1 MKHNKLNLLL
11 LTALLSPAALPA
23 ASQQDSLRHV
33 VLQEVTLT
41 ENRNLSALSG
51 SLASGIRID
60 SKVMKTYPRLF
71 GYTDPMRYLQSMPGV
86 STNGDQSGGLH
97 VQGGES
103 SHNLITVSDAPVYGT
118 LNFTG
123 MFSLFNQDH
132 LSTVQFS
139 TTTPQPFLGAG
150 LALDH
155 ADTIP
160 NKISGI
166 ATLGLISAQGTV
178 SAPISDRT
186 AITLSLRRSFINTV
200 YGSLMTFDDN
210 PLEYGFTDANLTLL
224 TRLDQRNTI
233 DLNMLIN
240 RDHGSTIFGR
250 SKIMMDC
257 RWGNT
262 LASLRWRHRDSRIT
276 SSTSLFVTRYAL
288 MGKMDN
294 GQNKGYMPANIT
306 HSGIK
311 TAVTLPYTINIEADA
326 NLYHILPQDP
336 HVETNQAGTAS
347 QPAQQVLLGNISLS
361 RPFKPGQRL
370 TITPNLLLSAYTEKG
385 QYDCVNPDPALTLEY
400 NLFRKGT
407 ITLQSGIKHQY
418 LAQTGMSNVGLPIE
432 FWVAAGRY
440 FKPQKATYGTLSY
453 DLSFIQSRY
462 NLSLQAFY
470 RRLSNQLEY
479 TGFLYDLLSRPY
491 HLEDNLLICSGYNY
505 GLNVML
511 SKQAGQLTGWLS
523 YSYGQSLR
531 EGDGDLYPRL
541 FHSSH
546 ERRHEFNAVMN
557 YTIGRFELGANF
569 ILASGCPYTPARNLY
584 LVANTLFI
592 YYDEYNSAQL
602 PPYLRLDLSATYN
615 LLLRGRLNHSF
626 NFSLFNAT
634 AHKNYTWGYI
644 NADEDKLTIRYRLSQ
659 MMIPVIPSISY
670 TCRF

>member
-1 MKHNKLNLLL
+1 MQ
-11 LTALLSPAALPA
+11 AYA
-23 ASQQDSLRHV
+23 QQDSLRTV

-41 ENRNLSALSG
+41 ENRNRSALSG

-60 SKVMKTYPRLF
+60 SRLIKTYPRLF

-86 STNGDQSGGLH
+86 STNDDQSGGLH

-139 TTTPQPFLGAG
+139 TTTTQPFLGAG

-160 NKISGI
+160 HKISGI
-166 ATLGLISAQGTV
+166 ATIGLISAQGTV
-178 SAPISDRT
+178 SAPVSDHT
-186 AITLSLRRSFINTV
+186 AITLSVRRSFINAV
-200 YGSLMTFDDN
+200 YGTLMTFDDN

-233 DLNMLIN
+233 DLNMLVN
-240 RDHGSTIFGR
+240 RDHGNTIFGR
-250 SKIMMDC
+250 SKIIMDC

-262 LASLRWRHRDSRIT
+262 LASLRWRHKGRLN
-276 SSTSLFVTRYAL
+276 SSTSVFVSRYGL
-288 MGKMDN
+288 MGRMDN
-294 GQNKGYMPANIT
+294 GQNRGHMPANIT
-306 HSGIK
+306 HGGIK
-311 TAVTLPYTINIEADA
+311 TAVTLPYSIDIKADA
-326 NLYHILPQDP
+326 NLYRILPQDP
-336 HVETNQAGTAS
+336 HVETNQEGTAS
-347 QPAQQVLLGNISLS
+347 QPTQQALLGNVSLS
-361 RPFKPGQRL
+361 RPFKIGYSL
-370 TITPNLLLSAYTEKG
+370 AATPHLLISAYSEQG
-385 QYDCVNPDPALTLEY
+385 QYQCVNPDPALTLEY
-400 NLFRKGT
+400 NMFRKGT

-440 FKPQKATYGTLSY
+440 FKPQRATYGILSY
-453 DLSFIQSRY
+453 DLAFIHAQYS
-462 NLSLQAFY
+462 LSVQAYY

-479 TGFLYDLLSRPY
+479 TGFLYDMLTRPY
-491 HLEDNLLICSGYNY
+491 SLEDNLLICSGYNY

-511 SKQAGQLTGWLS
+511 SKQAGPLTGWLS

-531 EGDGDLYPRL
+531 EGDGELYPRL

-546 ERRHEFNAVMN
+546 ERRHEFNAVVN
-557 YTIGRFELGANF
+557 YSIGRFELGANF
-569 ILASGCPYTPARNLY
+569 IMASGCPYTPARNLF
-584 LVANTLFI
+584 LMANTLII

-602 PPYLRLDLSATYN
+602 PHYLRLDLSATYN
-615 LLLRGRLNHSF
+615 LPQRGRLDHSF
-626 NFSLFNAT
+626 NFSLLNAT
-634 AHKNYTWGYI
+634 AHKNYSMGYI
-644 NADEDKLTIRYRLSQ
+644 NADEEKLTIRYRLSQ

>member
-1 MKHNKLNLLL
+1 MKIKRAIIFWGILFVVQGI
-11 LTALLSPAALPA
+11 AYA
-23 ASQQDSLRHV
+23 QQEDTLHYTIP
-33 VLQEVTLT
+33 EVTLT
-41 ENRNLSALSG
+41 ENRNRSALSG

-60 SKVMKTYPRLF
+60 SRLIKTYPRLF

-86 STNGDQSGGLH
+86 STNDDQSGGLH

-160 NKISGI
+160 SRVSGI
-166 ATLGLISAQGTV
+166 ATIGLISAQGTV
-178 SAPISDRT
+178 SAPVSDHT
-186 AITLSLRRSFINTV
+186 AITLSVRRSFINAV
-200 YGSLMTFDDN
+200 YGTLMTFDDN

-233 DLNMLIN
+233 DLNMLVN
-240 RDHGSTIFGR
+240 RDHGNTIFGR

-262 LASLRWRHRDSRIT
+262 LASLRWRHKGRLN
-276 SSTSLFVTRYAL
+276 SSTSVFVSRYGL
-288 MGKMDN
+288 MGRMDN
-294 GQNKGYMPANIT
+294 GQNRGHMPANIT
-306 HSGIK
+306 HGGIK
-311 TAVTLPYTINIEADA
+311 TAVTLPYSIDIKADA
-326 NLYHILPQDP
+326 NLYRILPQDP
-336 HVETNQAGTAS
+336 HVETNQEGTAS
-347 QPAQQVLLGNISLS
+347 QPTQQALLGNVSLS
-361 RPFKPGQRL
+361 RPFKIGHSMAA
-370 TITPNLLLSAYTEKG
+370 TPHLLISAYSEQG
-385 QYDCVNPDPALTLEY
+385 QYQCVNPDPALTLEY
-400 NLFRKGT
+400 NMFRKGT

-440 FKPQKATYGTLSY
+440 FKPQRATYGILSY
-453 DLSFIQSRY
+453 DLAFIHAQYS
-462 NLSLQAFY
+462 LSVQAYY

-479 TGFLYDLLSRPY
+479 TGFLYDMLTRPY
-491 HLEDNLLICSGYNY
+491 SLEDNLLICSGYNY

-511 SKQAGQLTGWLS
+511 SKQAGPLTGWLS

-531 EGDGDLYPRL
+531 EGDGELYPRL

-546 ERRHEFNAVMN
+546 ERRHEFNAVVN
-557 YTIGRFELGANF
+557 YSIGRFELGANF
-569 ILASGCPYTPARNLY
+569 IMASGCPYTPARNLF
-584 LVANTLFI
+584 LMANTLII

-602 PPYLRLDLSATYN
+602 PHYLRLDLSATYN
-615 LLLRGRLNHSF
+615 LPQRGRLDHSF
-626 NFSLFNAT
+626 NFSLLNAT
-634 AHKNYTWGYI
+634 AHKNYTMGYI
-644 NADEDKLTIRYRLSQ
+644 NADEEKLTIRYRLSQ

>member
-1 MKHNKLNLLL
+1 MQ
-11 LTALLSPAALPA
+11 AYA
-23 ASQQDSLRHV
+23 QQDSLRTV

-41 ENRNLSALSG
+41 ENRNRSALSG

-60 SKVMKTYPRLF
+60 SRLIKTYPRLF

-86 STNGDQSGGLH
+86 STNDDQSGGLH

-139 TTTPQPFLGAG
+139 TTTTQPFLGAG

-160 NKISGI
+160 HKISGI
-166 ATLGLISAQGTV
+166 ATIGLISAQGTV
-178 SAPISDRT
+178 SAPVSDHT
-186 AITLSLRRSFINTV
+186 AITLSVRRSFINAV
-200 YGSLMTFDDN
+200 YGTLMTFDDN

-233 DLNMLIN
+233 DLNMLVN
-240 RDHGSTIFGR
+240 RDHGNTIFGR

-262 LASLRWRHRDSRIT
+262 LASLRWRHKGRLN
-276 SSTSLFVTRYAL
+276 SSTSVFVSRYGL
-288 MGKMDN
+288 MGRMDN
-294 GQNKGYMPANIT
+294 GQNRGHMPANIT
-306 HSGIK
+306 HGGIK
-311 TAVTLPYTINIEADA
+311 TAVTLPYSIDIKADA
-326 NLYHILPQDP
+326 NLYRILPQDP
-336 HVETNQAGTAS
+336 HVETNQEGTAS
-347 QPAQQVLLGNISLS
+347 QPTQQALLGNVSLS
-361 RPFKPGQRL
+361 RPFKIGYSL
-370 TITPNLLLSAYTEKG
+370 AATPHLLISAYSEQG
-385 QYDCVNPDPALTLEY
+385 QYQCVNPDPALTLEY
-400 NLFRKGT
+400 NMFRKGT

-440 FKPQKATYGTLSY
+440 FKPQRATYGILSY
-453 DLSFIQSRY
+453 DLAFIHAQYS
-462 NLSLQAFY
+462 LSVQAYY

-479 TGFLYDLLSRPY
+479 TGFLYDMLTRPY
-491 HLEDNLLICSGYNY
+491 SLEDNLLICSGYNY

-511 SKQAGQLTGWLS
+511 SKQAGPLTGWLS

-531 EGDGDLYPRL
+531 EGDGELYPRL

-546 ERRHEFNAVMN
+546 ERRHEFNAVVN
-557 YTIGRFELGANF
+557 YSIGRFELGANF
-569 ILASGCPYTPARNLY
+569 IMASGCPYTPARNLF
-584 LVANTLFI
+584 LMANTLII

-602 PPYLRLDLSATYN
+602 PHYLRLDLSATYN
-615 LLLRGRLNHSF
+615 LPQRGRLDHSF
-626 NFSLFNAT
+626 NFSLLNAT
-634 AHKNYTWGYI
+634 AHKNYSMGYI
-644 NADEDKLTIRYRLSQ
+644 NADEEKLTIRYRLSQ

>member
-1 MKHNKLNLLL
+1 MQ
-11 LTALLSPAALPA
+11 AYA
-23 ASQQDSLRHV
+23 QQDSLRTV

-41 ENRNLSALSG
+41 ENRNRSALSG

-60 SKVMKTYPRLF
+60 SRLIKTYPRLF

-86 STNGDQSGGLH
+86 STNDDQSGGLH
-97 VQGGES
+97 VQGCES

-160 NKISGI
+160 SRVSGI
-166 ATLGLISAQGTV
+166 ATIGLISAQGTV
-178 SAPISDRT
+178 SAPVSDHT
-186 AITLSLRRSFINTV
+186 AITLSVRRSFINAV
-200 YGSLMTFDDN
+200 YGTLMTFDHN

-233 DLNMLIN
+233 DLNMLVN
-240 RDHGSTIFGR
+240 RDHGNTIFGR

-262 LASLRWRHRDSRIT
+262 LASLRWRHKGRLN
-276 SSTSLFVTRYAL
+276 SSTSVFVSRYGL
-288 MGKMDN
+288 MGRMDN
-294 GQNKGYMPANIT
+294 GQNRGHMPANIT
-306 HSGIK
+306 HGGIK
-311 TAVTLPYTINIEADA
+311 TAVTLPYSIDIKADA
-326 NLYHILPQDP
+326 NLYRILPQDP
-336 HVETNQAGTAS
+336 HVETNQEGTAS
-347 QPAQQVLLGNISLS
+347 QPTQQALLGNVSLS
-361 RPFKPGQRL
+361 RPFKIGHSL
-370 TITPNLLLSAYTEKG
+370 AATPHLLISAYSEQG
-385 QYDCVNPDPALTLEY
+385 QYQCVNPDPTLTLEY
-400 NLFRKGT
+400 NMFRKGT

-440 FKPQKATYGTLSY
+440 FKPQRATYGILSY
-453 DLSFIQSRY
+453 DLTFIHAQYS
-462 NLSLQAFY
+462 LSVQAYY

-479 TGFLYDLLSRPY
+479 TGFLFDMLTRPY
-491 HLEDNLLICSGYNY
+491 SLEDNLLICSGYNY

-511 SKQAGQLTGWLS
+511 SKQAGPLTGWLS

-531 EGDGDLYPRL
+531 EGDGELYPRL

-546 ERRHEFNAVMN
+546 ERRHEFNAVVN
-557 YTIGRFELGANF
+557 YSIGRFELGANF
-569 ILASGCPYTPARNLY
+569 IMASGCPYTPARNLF
-584 LVANTLFI
+584 LMANTLII

-602 PPYLRLDLSATYN
+602 PHYLRLDLSATYN
-615 LLLRGRLNHSF
+615 LPQRGRLDHSF
-626 NFSLFNAT
+626 NFSLLNAT
-634 AHKNYTWGYI
+634 AHKNYSMGYI
-644 NADEDKLTIRYRLSQ
+644 NADEEKLTIRYRLSQ

>member
-1 MKHNKLNLLL
+1 MQGI
-11 LTALLSPAALPA
+11 AYA
-23 ASQQDSLRHV
+23 QQEDTLHYTIP
-33 VLQEVTLT
+33 EVTLT
-41 ENRNLSALSG
+41 ENRNRSALSG

-60 SKVMKTYPRLF
+60 SRLIKTYPRLF

-86 STNGDQSGGLH
+86 STNDDQSGGLH

-160 NKISGI
+160 SRVSGI
-166 ATLGLISAQGTV
+166 ATIGLISAQGTV
-178 SAPISDRT
+178 SAPVSDHT
-186 AITLSLRRSFINTV
+186 AITLSVRRSFINAV
-200 YGSLMTFDDN
+200 YGTLMTFDDN

-233 DLNMLIN
+233 DLNMLVN
-240 RDHGSTIFGR
+240 RDHGNTIFGR

-262 LASLRWRHRDSRIT
+262 LASLRWRHKGRLN
-276 SSTSLFVTRYAL
+276 SSTSVFVSRYGL
-288 MGKMDN
+288 MGRMDN
-294 GQNKGYMPANIT
+294 GQNRGHMPANIT
-306 HSGIK
+306 HGGIK
-311 TAVTLPYTINIEADA
+311 TAVTLPYSIDIKADA
-326 NLYHILPQDP
+326 NLYRILPQDP
-336 HVETNQAGTAS
+336 HVETNQEGTAS
-347 QPAQQVLLGNISLS
+347 QPTQQALLGNVSLS
-361 RPFKPGQRL
+361 RPFKIGHSMAA
-370 TITPNLLLSAYTEKG
+370 TPHLLISAYSEQG
-385 QYDCVNPDPALTLEY
+385 QYQCVNPDPALTLEY
-400 NLFRKGT
+400 NMFRKGT

-440 FKPQKATYGTLSY
+440 FKPQRATYGILSY
-453 DLSFIQSRY
+453 DLAFIHAQYS
-462 NLSLQAFY
+462 LSVQAYY

-479 TGFLYDLLSRPY
+479 TGFLYDMLTRPY
-491 HLEDNLLICSGYNY
+491 SLEDNLLICSGYNY

-511 SKQAGQLTGWLS
+511 SKQAGPLTGWLS

-531 EGDGDLYPRL
+531 EGDGELYPRL

-546 ERRHEFNAVMN
+546 ERRHEFNAVVN
-557 YTIGRFELGANF
+557 YSIGRFELGANF
-569 ILASGCPYTPARNLY
+569 IMASGCPYTPARNLF
-584 LVANTLFI
+584 LMANTLII

-602 PPYLRLDLSATYN
+602 PHYLRLDLSATYN
-615 LLLRGRLNHSF
+615 LPQRGRLDHSF
-626 NFSLFNAT
+626 NFSLLNAT
-634 AHKNYTWGYI
+634 AHKNYTMGYI
-644 NADEDKLTIRYRLSQ
+644 NADEEKLTIRYRLSQ

>member
-1 MKHNKLNLLL
+1 MQ
-11 LTALLSPAALPA
+11 AYA
-23 ASQQDSLRHV
+23 QQDSLRTV

-41 ENRNLSALSG
+41 ENRNRSALSG

-60 SKVMKTYPRLF
+60 SRLIKTYPRLF

-86 STNGDQSGGLH
+86 STNDDQSGGLH

-160 NKISGI
+160 SRVSGI
-166 ATLGLISAQGTV
+166 ATIGLISAQGTV
-178 SAPISDRT
+178 SAPVSDHT
-186 AITLSLRRSFINTV
+186 AITLSVRRSFINAV
-200 YGSLMTFDDN
+200 YGTLMTFDDN

-233 DLNMLIN
+233 DLNMLVN
-240 RDHGSTIFGR
+240 RDHGNTIFGR
-250 SKIMMDC
+250 SKIIMDC

-262 LASLRWRHRDSRIT
+262 LASLRWRHKGRLN
-276 SSTSLFVTRYAL
+276 SSTSVFVSRYGL
-288 MGKMDN
+288 MGRMDN
-294 GQNKGYMPANIT
+294 GQNRGHMPANIT
-306 HSGIK
+306 HGGIK
-311 TAVTLPYTINIEADA
+311 TAVTLPYSIDIKADA
-326 NLYHILPQDP
+326 NLYRILPQDP
-336 HVETNQAGTAS
+336 HVETNQEGTAS
-347 QPAQQVLLGNISLS
+347 QPTQQALLGNVSLS
-361 RPFKPGQRL
+361 RPFKIGYSL
-370 TITPNLLLSAYTEKG
+370 AATPHLLISAYSEQG
-385 QYDCVNPDPALTLEY
+385 HYQCVNPDPALTLEY
-400 NLFRKGT
+400 NMFRKGT

-440 FKPQKATYGTLSY
+440 FKPQRATYGILSY
-453 DLSFIQSRY
+453 DLAFIHAQYS
-462 NLSLQAFY
+462 LSVQAYY

-479 TGFLYDLLSRPY
+479 TGFLYDMLTRPY
-491 HLEDNLLICSGYNY
+491 SLEDNLLICSGYNY

-511 SKQAGQLTGWLS
+511 SKQAGPLTGWLS

-531 EGDGDLYPRL
+531 EGDGELYPRL

-546 ERRHEFNAVMN
+546 ERRHEFNAVVN
-557 YTIGRFELGANF
+557 YSIGRFELGANF
-569 ILASGCPYTPARNLY
+569 IMASGCQYTPARNLF
-584 LVANTLFI
+584 LMANTLII

-602 PPYLRLDLSATYN
+602 PHYLRLDLSATYN
-615 LLLRGRLNHSF
+615 LPQRGRLDHSF
-626 NFSLFNAT
+626 NFSLLNAT
-634 AHKNYTWGYI
+634 AHKNYSMGYI
-644 NADEDKLTIRYRLSQ
+644 NADEEKLTIRYRLSQ

>member
-1 MKHNKLNLLL
+1 MHY
-11 LTALLSPAALPA
+11 TIP
-23 ASQQDSLRHV
+23 
-33 VLQEVTLT
+33 EVTLT
-41 ENRNLSALSG
+41 ENRNRSALSG

-60 SKVMKTYPRLF
+60 SRLIKTYPRLF

-86 STNGDQSGGLH
+86 STNDDQSGGLH

-160 NKISGI
+160 SRVSGI
-166 ATLGLISAQGTV
+166 ATIGLISAQGTV
-178 SAPISDRT
+178 SAPVSDHT
-186 AITLSLRRSFINTV
+186 AITLSVRRSFINAV
-200 YGSLMTFDDN
+200 YGTLMTFDDN

-233 DLNMLIN
+233 DLNMLVN
-240 RDHGSTIFGR
+240 RDHGNTIFGR

-262 LASLRWRHRDSRIT
+262 LASLRWRHKGRLN
-276 SSTSLFVTRYAL
+276 SSTSVFVSRYGL
-288 MGKMDN
+288 MGRMDN
-294 GQNKGYMPANIT
+294 GQNRGHMPANIT
-306 HSGIK
+306 HGGIK
-311 TAVTLPYTINIEADA
+311 TAVTLPYSIDIKADA
-326 NLYHILPQDP
+326 NLYRILPQDP
-336 HVETNQAGTAS
+336 HVETNQEGTAS
-347 QPAQQVLLGNISLS
+347 QPTQQALLGNVSLS
-361 RPFKPGQRL
+361 RPFKIGHSMAA
-370 TITPNLLLSAYTEKG
+370 TPHLLISAYSEQG
-385 QYDCVNPDPALTLEY
+385 QYQCVNPDPALTLEY
-400 NLFRKGT
+400 NMFRKGT

-440 FKPQKATYGTLSY
+440 FKPQRATYGILSY
-453 DLSFIQSRY
+453 DLAFIHAQYS
-462 NLSLQAFY
+462 LSVQAYY

-479 TGFLYDLLSRPY
+479 TGFLYDMLTRPY
-491 HLEDNLLICSGYNY
+491 SLEDNLLICSGYNY

-511 SKQAGQLTGWLS
+511 SKQAGPLTGWLS

-531 EGDGDLYPRL
+531 EGDGELYPRL

-546 ERRHEFNAVMN
+546 ERRHEFNAVVN
-557 YTIGRFELGANF
+557 YSIGRFELGANF
-569 ILASGCPYTPARNLY
+569 IMASGCPYTPARNLF
-584 LVANTLFI
+584 LMANTLII

-602 PPYLRLDLSATYN
+602 PHYLRLDLSATYN
-615 LLLRGRLNHSF
+615 LPQRGRLDHSF
-626 NFSLFNAT
+626 NFSLLNAT
-634 AHKNYTWGYI
+634 AHKNYTMGYI
-644 NADEDKLTIRYRLSQ
+644 NADEEKLTIRYRLSQ